1 MARFLFLSLYSF
13 ENIINAILR
22 YFLFFIIIHYKSAI
36 HAMKNIK
43 FNKTHKNER
52 ITHIKGDHDAI
63 QTDADGKKKNSGC
76 FMCEL
81 VKIRMKK
88 KKKSLMIISVKNIP
102 LWCAGGWKTFNV
114 LRVDSEMSLISLKVF
129 SYASSTPSFFIS
141 LKSSIPPKRT
151 QRNVCHMY
159 IDLFII
165 SHATTTW

>member
-1 MARFLFLSLYSF
+1 MARFLFWVYIPLKTSLMPFFDISSSSSSY
-13 ENIINAILR
+13 IINR
-22 YFLFFIIIHYKSAI
+22 LF
-36 HAMKNIK
+36 MQWKNIK

-52 ITHIKGDHDAI
+52 MTHIKGDHDAI
-63 QTDADGKKKNSGC
+63 QTDADGKKNNSGC

-165 SHATTTW
+165 SHVTTTW